1 MASAETNNSS
11 NGVSIVVSNA
21 PTDEEKSA
29 NETATENSKP
39 PPSPGTQ
46 RMNTKRIWQ
55 STKDHSADLRA
66 SANQLFDTVDNIIK
80 VGMLNVDNPNLIY
93 DSAKRQVE
101 KEVNILQKYH
111 DVLTAFEQKIPV
123 EPENGERKE
132 DNAAIFDSLIR
143 LNIRELNKLI
153 TQLTTT
159 IQDSMKARDQLIE
172 EQKVLNEKIIKVEAE
187 KAQAIT
193 MKNKAL
199 ADKNV
204 IRGTNQ
210 KLQEQ
215 LDEKSKNILNLNH
228 DKNVIAWQKE
238 KQLWADGQG
247 SREYELEKKLKQQE
261 DEFVVSRHKMTV
273 RIQELQDQIRKMKT
287 EMSITSS
294 RSPKVKQRSF
304 KMDSDM
310 NFIST
315 EEELENMR
323 KQLFHSERLLILE
336 KSEVNKQRMYYL
348 GLIKGVRKEWTMMM
362 TRNDIFEKDYDLE
375 QKNFAQRTQKIID
388 AVETGKVMQC
398 RKELPMYY
406 HGVDVRLP
414 DDVIQKCKSK
424 YTARLENNAEAVLGL
439 KDVKV
444 NPATVAWRE
453 GDEGTAPNLYDEMK
467 ELRSHPKLHDA
478 DGKLKIEIA
487 TEHFRNFGKE
497 RVIVL
502 HEVFKS
508 MDTNDNSV
516 LDTNELME
524 ALAKPNSINRKCSRE
539 EVHEA
544 LVEIDSDESGSV
556 DFFEFLLLLTRLER
570 GELKSKLFDTKAFKE
585 IPNEV
590 KDLKDKKGS
599 EKDSKTCLI
608 Q

>member
-1 MASAETNNSS
+1 MSTISGN
-11 NGVSIVVSNA
+11 VSIVVSDA
-21 PTDEEKSA
+21 QADENMDAKLDD
-29 NETATENSKP
+29 ATPAELP
-39 PPSPGTQ
+39 PPASPGTQ
-46 RMNTKRIWQ
+46 RANTKKIWQ
-55 STKDHSADLRA
+55 NVKDHSADLRVGTT
-66 SANQLFDTVDNIIK
+66 QLFDTIDSIVQ
-80 VGMLNVDNPNLIY
+80 VGMLGIDNPNLIY

-101 KEVNILQKYH
+101 KEVNILQKYL
-111 DVLTAFEQKIPV
+111 DVLSAFEQRVPQ

-132 DNAAIFDSLIR
+132 DNASIFDSLIK
-143 LNIRELNKLI
+143 LNIQEISKMVA
-153 TQLTTT
+153 QLTCA

-187 KAQAIT
+187 KAQAVQ

-261 DEFVVSRHKMTV
+261 DEFVVSRHKMTT

-294 RSPKVKQRSF
+294 HKSPSVKHRQFR
-304 KMDSDM
+304 MDQDM

-336 KSEVNKQRMYYL
+336 KSEVNRQRMYYL
-348 GLIKGVRKEWTMMM
+348 GLMKGVRKEWTMMM

-375 QKNFAQRTQKIID
+375 QKNFFDRTQKIVD
-388 AVETGKVMQC
+388 AIESGKVTQC

-406 HGVDVRLP
+406 QGVDIRLP
-414 DDVIQKCKSK
+414 DDVIQRCKSK

-444 NPATVAWRE
+444 NPATVSWRE
-453 GDEGTAPNLYDEMK
+453 GEDAAAPNLYDEMK
-467 ELRSHPKLHDA
+467 ELRSHPKLEDA
-478 DGKLKIEIA
+478 DGKLKVEIA
-487 TEHFRNFGKE
+487 TEHFRNFNQD
-497 RVIVL
+497 RIVEL
-502 HEVFKS
+502 HVVFKG
-508 MDTNDNSV
+508 MDTNQNHV
-516 LDTNELME
+516 LDTDELME
-524 ALAKPNSINRKCSRE
+524 ALAKPNSINRTCSRE
-539 EVHEA
+539 EVQEA
-544 LVEIDSDESGSV
+544 LMEIDSDGSGSV

-570 GELKSKLFDTKAFKE
+570 GELKSKLFDTKAFRGVANDVKE
-585 IPNEV
+585 M
-590 KDLKDKKGS
+590 KDKKSS

>member
-1 MASAETNNSS
+1 MATISGN
-11 NGVSIVVSNA
+11 VSIVVSDA
-21 PTDEEKSA
+21 PADENMDKLDGDT
-29 NETATENSKP
+29 TATLP
-39 PPSPGTQ
+39 PQPSPGTT
-46 RMNTKRIWQ
+46 RANTKKIWQ
-55 STKDHSADLRA
+55 STKDHSADLRVG
-66 SANQLFDTVDNIIK
+66 STQLFDTIDSIIK
-80 VGMLNVDNPNLIY
+80 VGMLGIDNPNLIY

-101 KEVNILQKYH
+101 KEVNILQKYL
-111 DVLTAFEQKIPV
+111 DVLSAFEQRMPE

-132 DNAAIFDSLIR
+132 DNASIFDSLIK
-143 LNIRELNKLI
+143 LNIQEISKMVSQM
-153 TQLTTT
+153 TCT

-172 EQKVLNEKIIKVEAE
+172 EQKVLNEKIIKVEAD
-187 KAQAIT
+187 KAQAVQ

-228 DKNVIAWQKE
+228 DKNVISWQKE

-247 SREYELEKKLKQQE
+247 SREYELEKKVKEQE
-261 DEFVVSRHKMTV
+261 DEFVVSRHKMTT

-287 EMSITSS
+287 EKSIASS
-294 RSPKVKQRSF
+294 SSKSPSVKHRSF
-304 KMDSDM
+304 RMDQDM

-336 KSEVNKQRMYYL
+336 KSEVNRQRMYYA
-348 GLIKGVRKEWTMMM
+348 GLMKGVRKEWTMMM

-375 QKNFAQRTQKIID
+375 QKNFFDRTQKIVD
-388 AVETGKVMQC
+388 AIESGKVMQA

-406 HGVDVRLP
+406 QGVDIRLP
-414 DDVIQKCKSK
+414 DDVIQRCKSK

-439 KDVKV
+439 RDVKV
-444 NPATVAWRE
+444 NPATVSWRD
-453 GDEGTAPNLYDEMK
+453 GDEAAAPNLYDEMK
-467 ELRSHPKLHDA
+467 ELRSHPKLEDA
-478 DGKLKIEIA
+478 DGKLKVEIA
-487 TEHFRNFGKE
+487 TEHFRNFNQE
-497 RVIVL
+497 RIIAL
-502 HEVFKS
+502 HEMFNGI
-508 MDTNDNSV
+508 DTNQNHV
-516 LDTNELME
+516 LDTDELMV
-524 ALAKPNSINRKCSRE
+524 ALAKPNSINRTCSRE

-544 LVEIDSDESGSV
+544 LMEIDSDDSGSV

-570 GELKSKLFDTKAFKE
+570 GELKSKLFDTKAFRGVA
-585 IPNEV
+585 NDV
-590 KDLKDKKGS
+590 KDMKDNKKSS

>member
-1 MASAETNNSS
+1 MSTGIPYLGSKISLISKSEIRYEGILYTIDTKESTVALAKVRSYGTEDR
-11 NGVSIVVSNA
+11 
-21 PTDEEKSA
+21 PTDRPVA
-29 NETATENSKP
+29 PRDETYEYIIFRGADIKDIRVCQPPKP
-39 PPSPGTQ
+39 QPTLEGGLPNDPAIVQHSGGPPLFGAPGQTGAPGTAPFS
-46 RMNTKRIWQ
+46 Q
-55 STKDHSADLRA
+55 SNKTPTAGANNYGPIGSSAPGGGQPF
-66 SANQLFDTVDNIIK
+66 SAAPGSTVN
-80 VGMLNVDNPNLIY
+80 
-93 DSAKRQVE
+93 
-101 KEVNILQKYH
+101 
-111 DVLTAFEQKIPV
+111 
-123 EPENGERKE
+123 
-132 DNAAIFDSLIR
+132 
-143 LNIRELNKLI
+143 
-153 TQLTTT
+153 
-159 IQDSMKARDQLIE
+159 
-172 EQKVLNEKIIKVEAE
+172 
-187 KAQAIT
+187 
-193 MKNKAL
+193 
-199 ADKNV
+199 
-204 IRGTNQ
+204 NQ
-210 KLQEQ
+210 KRRKRTRRMSGQRSYRKRSGKSTNGSPVMDMLRDGNRSGQSSPAQ
-215 LDEKSKNILNLNH
+215 GHREK
-228 DKNVIAWQKE
+228 
-238 KQLWADGQG
+238 
-247 SREYELEKKLKQQE
+247 RP
-261 DEFVVSRHKMTV
+261 
-273 RIQELQDQIRKMKT
+273 
-287 EMSITSS
+287 SS
-294 RSPKVKQRSF
+294 RSSAGAQNGRGGPTRGRGMFRGRGYRGGGMPNQ
-304 KMDSDM
+304 
-310 NFIST
+310 NFRGGAPGI
-315 EEELENMR
+315 R
-323 KQLFHSERLLILE
+323 GGFQPGRPHA
-336 KSEVNKQRMYYL
+336 NK
-348 GLIKGVRKEWTMMM
+348 KESLK
-362 TRNDIFEKDYDLE
+362 FEKDYDLE

-453 GDEGTAPNLYDEMK
+453 GDDGTAPNLYDEMK
-467 ELRSHPKLHDA
+467 ELRSHPNLHDA

-590 KDLKDKKGS
+590 KDLKDKKGN